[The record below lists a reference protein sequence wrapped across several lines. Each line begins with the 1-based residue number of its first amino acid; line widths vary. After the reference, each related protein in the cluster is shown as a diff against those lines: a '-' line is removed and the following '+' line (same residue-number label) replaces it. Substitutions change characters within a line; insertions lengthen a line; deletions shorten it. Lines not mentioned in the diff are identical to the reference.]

1 MTTAAFE
8 YGTNFAAGFQSE
20 FAGAIKNVNISE
32 SFNPK
37 GESSSN
43 RDLQIAVLIEFR

>member
-1 MTTAAFE
+1 LLDFK
-8 YGTNFAAGFQSE
+8 SE
-20 FAGAIKNVNISE
+20 FAGAIKTFNISE

-43 RDLQIAVLIEFR
+43 PDLQIAVLIEFR